1 MGRAGMG
8 FSIVAIAVGAVM
20 YWAVTSQ
27 GHGFRLSTIGVIL
40 MIFGVVGLVVSVA
53 VFAISRQNT
62 GSRSRTYDREA
73 TDSAGRSAVVH
84 EEMR

>member
-27 GHGFRLSTIGVIL
+27 GHGFRLSTVGVIL
-40 MIFGVVGLVVSVA
+40 MVFGVVGLVSSIAIFVS
-53 VFAISRQNT
+53 
-62 GSRSRTYDREA
+62 SRSGSGRHRTYDREA
-73 TDSAGRSAVVH
+73 TDSAGRSTVVH
-84 EEMR
+84 EEVR